1 MCVVL
6 KTLVITVSAC
16 YMCKTSL
23 TRNPAVKNMKKL
35 GLGIFLFF
43 VAIAMNSV
51 VASAAKNQPNDKVLN
66 MLTKLAYSQV
76 PAKIKDRKTGK
87 MIDLNKKNPKSI
99 VIPVDDARRVIRV
112 GYISGKAQLCGEEA
126 YQIALYQSMMK
137 AETKSGKWSPA
148 QLVYINK
155 LHLMTVMMTTGQIA
169 VKQGELTDSERDAAK
184 KEVTAALK
192 KKITKKK
199 NCAAKEIK
207 EIKTIIEKFV
217 DDNKK
222 S

>member
-1 MCVVL
+1 
-6 KTLVITVSAC
+6 
-16 YMCKTSL
+16 
-23 TRNPAVKNMKKL
+23 MKKL

-51 VASAAKNQPNDKVLN
+51 VATAAKKQPNDKVLN

-76 PAKIKDRKTGK
+76 PAKIKNRKTGK
-87 MIDLNKKNPKSI
+87 MIELDKNNPKSI
-99 VIPVDDARRVIRV
+99 IIPIPDARRIIKV
-112 GYISGKAQLCGEEA
+112 GYVSGKAQLCNIQP

-137 AETKSGKWSPA
+137 AETKSGKWNQA

-169 VKQGELTDSERDAAK
+169 VKDGALTDSERDAAK

-192 KKITKKK
+192 KKVTKKSS
-199 NCAAKEIK
+199 CSAKQLK
-207 EIKTIIEKFV
+207 EIKTTIENFV
-217 DDNKK
+217 DANK

>member
-1 MCVVL
+1 
-6 KTLVITVSAC
+6 
-16 YMCKTSL
+16 
-23 TRNPAVKNMKKL
+23 MKKL

-87 MIDLNKKNPKSI
+87 VIELNKDDPKSI
-99 VIPVDDARRVIRV
+99 IIPIPDARRIIRV
-112 GYISGKAQLCGEEA
+112 GYISGKAQLCSIEP
-126 YQIALYQSMMK
+126 YQIALYQSMMR
-137 AETKSGKWSPA
+137 AETKSGKWTPA

-169 VKQGELTDSERDAAK
+169 VKDGALTDAERDAAK
-184 KEVTAALK
+184 KEVTEALK
-192 KKITKKK
+192 KKLVKKSK
-199 NCAAKEIK
+199 CSAKQLKEIK
-207 EIKTIIEKFV
+207 SVIEKFV